1 MKKLLF
7 TSIGIV
13 ALSISVFGQM
23 PKGVF
28 PFFVG
33 YGNDFVTKYNSSEAD
48 DNTSRKKTTYWTND
62 FGVRKATKIREY
74 DYNGEFIGSTFL
86 SYEYGLL
93 DSKAE
98 IYFEKM
104 YHHGQYIMAK
114 VYRITEYSASGSVER
129 VTTSFYDQNK
139 QKIKSE

>member
-13 ALSISVFGQM
+13 ALSISLFGQM
-23 PKGVF
+23 PKGAF

-33 YGNDFVTKYNSSEAD
+33 YGNDFVTKYNRSEAD

-62 FGVRKATKIREY
+62 FGVRKLTDIREY
-74 DYNGEFIGSTFL
+74 DYNGEFIRSNIL
-86 SYEYGLL
+86 LYEYGLL
-93 DSKAE
+93 DSKTE

-104 YHHGQYIMAK
+104 YHDGQYIMAK
-114 VYRITEYSASGSVER
+114 VYKVTEYSASGSVES